1 MAVWHRVQEI
11 RVSRAFCEMWE
22 LNKAPQDPEG
32 ALMKSEKIKPVDPDL
47 LLSFYRTM
55 VLIREFELK
64 AREVFRTGRM
74 PGFIHVYIGE
84 EAVAAGV
91 CAQLK
96 TADYVASTHRGHGHA
111 LAKGITPRA
120 AMAELLGAVTGCS
133 GGRGGTMHLYDPTVG
148 FLGSNGVVPPGILIA
163 SGAALS
169 AKLKGTNQVA
179 VAFFGDGGSNNGAFH
194 EGLNMAAA
202 WELPVVFVCEN
213 NLYATEMPLSK
224 ATKNTNI
231 ASRAAAYGIPGLQ
244 VDGNNVIE
252 VYKKAGEAIERARQG
267 GGPTLLECLTY
278 RWYGHHEGDPGVAY
292 RTKEEIA
299 AWRDRD
305 PVKKLKQ
312 DAIATTPLTEE
323 DFDKVDADVA
333 AVLEDAAQ
341 FALDSSLEDEST
353 ALRYVFHT
361 AAE

>member
-1 MAVWHRVQEI
+1 MTSQKPGKRQAI
-11 RVSRAFCEMWE
+11 
-22 LNKAPQDPEG
+22 APDRN
-32 ALMKSEKIKPVDPDL
+32 LV
-47 LLSFYRTM
+47 LSLYRDM

-91 CAQLK
+91 CARLRID
-96 TADYVASTHRGHGHA
+96 DYVASTHRGHGHA
-111 LAKGITPRA
+111 LAKGIAPREV
-120 AMAELLGAVTGCS
+120 MAELLGAVTGCS

-169 AKLKGTNQVA
+169 AKLRGTDQVA

-194 EGLNMAAA
+194 EGLNMAAT
-202 WELPVVFVCEN
+202 WQLPVVFVCEN
-213 NLYATEMPLSK
+213 NLYATEMPFSK
-224 ATKNTNI
+224 ATKNPDV
-231 ASRAAAYGIPGLQ
+231 ASRAAAYGMPGSQ
-244 VDGNNVIE
+244 VDGNNVLE
-252 VYKKAGEAIERARQG
+252 VYQKAGEAIDRARQG

-299 AWRDRD
+299 AWKERD
-305 PVKKLKQ
+305 PVKKLKD
-312 DAIATTPLTEE
+312 DAIAAKELSKE
-323 DFDKVDADVA
+323 DFDRVDTEVA
-333 AVLEDAAQ
+333 EVLEEAAQ
-341 FALDSSLEDEST
+341 FALASPLEQEAT
-353 ALRYVFHT
+353 ALRYVFH
-361 AAE
+361 AATD